1 LTSPITSLERKF
13 PFVRCLLDFDCSLF
27 PSLFRRPKFV
37 HLTNDQFF
45 ETDPVEVKDGIYD
58 LSTAGSSNTTNT
70 TTTTQTALNRLMHDE
85 SVAKSHIDGGEN
97 HHNGASTSK
106 KSQKHSP
113 ALHHQLQQHFTN
125 SSSLVTVMMD
135 EKSHDNE
142 DHSFYMPLRRD
153 AENGQHPI
161 EFEGNIVAR
170 DQPINPH
177 HTLLSRLADPSSH
190 KVIPKVER
198 ADTPNDLAEE
208 EDENI
213 LCSPAEHLQSI
224 FLTDEERKQWN
235 DVIRMNDYLTKGRRP
250 QFWEEPFTK
259 RVLDAIKNK
268 NLEMKKA
275 AKLLGVSYGTLYG
288 RYRET
293 YGCLKHPYR

>member
-1 LTSPITSLERKF
+1 MKVPQRTIRTGRRFITTE
-13 PFVRCLLDFDCSLF
+13 PA
-27 PSLFRRPKFV
+27 RRR
-37 HLTNDQFF
+37 NQ
-45 ETDPVEVKDGIYD
+45 
-58 LSTAGSSNTTNT
+58 LSTHRLNTITPTAPIWWQLWWMISRTIPRIIRSTCRCDATWRTDTIRWNTKKVNFNGFSCSNW
-70 TTTTQTALNRLMHDE
+70 
-85 SVAKSHIDGGEN
+85 
-97 HHNGASTSK
+97 GAN
-106 KSQKHSP
+106 
-113 ALHHQLQQHFTN
+113 A
-125 SSSLVTVMMD
+125 SLLT
-135 EKSHDNE
+135 
-142 DHSFYMPLRRD
+142 
-153 AENGQHPI
+153 
-161 EFEGNIVAR
+161 
-170 DQPINPH
+170 
-177 HTLLSRLADPSSH
+177 DPSSH

-208 EDENI
+208 EDDNI

-293 YGCLKHPYR
+293 YGCLKHPYRWGLQTSNSKQFLIFKIFSAVHRAVTWCLGWGRCGRETATNKTISWTSSNGTGSQW

>member
-1 LTSPITSLERKF
+1 
-13 PFVRCLLDFDCSLF
+13 
-27 PSLFRRPKFV
+27 
-37 HLTNDQFF
+37 
-45 ETDPVEVKDGIYD
+45 
-58 LSTAGSSNTTNT
+58 
-70 TTTTQTALNRLMHDE
+70 MHDE
-85 SVAKSHIDGGEN
+85 STSKSHLEASEN
-97 HHNGASTSK
+97 YHHNGASTSK
-106 KSQKHSP
+106 KSLKHSP
-113 ALHHQLQQHFTN
+113 PQHHYTN
-125 SSSLVTVMMD
+125 SSNLVTVMMD
-135 EKSHDNE
+135 DKSHDTE

-153 AENGQHPI
+153 IENGHHPAV
-161 EFEGNIVAR
+161 EYEGKGSWLRRLLRMGNCENEIVCA
-170 DQPINPH
+170 
-177 HTLLSRLADPSSH
+177 SDPSSH

>member
-1 LTSPITSLERKF
+1 MRPILIS
-13 PFVRCLLDFDCSLF
+13 V
-27 PSLFRRPKFV
+27 
-37 HLTNDQFF
+37 
-45 ETDPVEVKDGIYD
+45 
-58 LSTAGSSNTTNT
+58 LST
-70 TTTTQTALNRLMHDE
+70 
-85 SVAKSHIDGGEN
+85 
-97 HHNGASTSK
+97 
-106 KSQKHSP
+106 
-113 ALHHQLQQHFTN
+113 
-125 SSSLVTVMMD
+125 
-135 EKSHDNE
+135 
-142 DHSFYMPLRRD
+142 
-153 AENGQHPI
+153 
-161 EFEGNIVAR
+161 
-170 DQPINPH
+170 
-177 HTLLSRLADPSSH
+177 DPSSH

-198 ADTPNDLAEE
+198 AETPNDLAEE